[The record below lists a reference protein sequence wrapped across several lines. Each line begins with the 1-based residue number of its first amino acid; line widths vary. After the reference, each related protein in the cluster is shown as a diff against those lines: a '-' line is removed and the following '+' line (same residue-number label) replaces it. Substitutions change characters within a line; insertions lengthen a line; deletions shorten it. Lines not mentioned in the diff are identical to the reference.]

1 MNKNIKLK
9 VKKTLKSLWRE
20 VKENKFMLVYMTSV
34 VIMQDSTCFATSVD
48 LDTNLP
54 WSEGLGNFKDQIT
67 GPLAKVVSCI
77 AIAGGAGSY
86 IMGSSQITQQASRIG
101 IGTGV
106 VTGAPSL
113 VKYFSDQTSG
123 CLF

>member
-9 VKKTLKSLWRE
+9 VKKTLKSLWQE
-20 VKENKFMLVYMTSV
+20 VKKNKFMLAYMTSV
-34 VIMQDSTCFATSVD
+34 VIMQDSTCFAGK

-54 WSEGLGNFKDQIT
+54 WSQGLDNFKEQIT
-67 GPLAKVVSCI
+67 GPIAQAVSCI
-77 AIAGGAGSY
+77 AIAGGAASY
-86 IMGSSQITQQASRIG
+86 IMGSSQITQQASKIG

-106 VTGAPSL
+106 VTGAPTL
-113 VKYFSDQTSG
+113 VKYFADPGSSG